1 MTSSPVA
8 PFDLSIA
15 QHQPSSVNSNNN
27 DQTHSTS
34 VNSSLLSDRRSSSP
48 SAVDSIGDHHSS
60 SLSPNYSH
68 YYYTGGG
75 GGGSVTSMTPQLV
88 SIREVDTHGTPTA
101 SPILRPASGRFVGGM
116 CVIFRIS
123 CVVVCVQYTMYSLNT
138 MHL

>member
-75 GGGSVTSMTPQLV
+75 GGGGGSVTSMTPQLV

-116 CVIFRIS
+116 CMCTASVLELVVLL
-123 CVVVCVQYTMYSLNT
+123 CVYNIQCIV
-138 MHL
+138 